1 MMGCDIEESNVEPNR
16 VVVELDLPFALH
28 ISSEPLEI
36 PVAGVTTR
44 VSFHKVQREVPDQR
58 LRIAEGDFSL
68 VEDRYGAVSYSTVR
82 VEMATQGLPPPPAG
96 FPLGAWP
103 LEIAISAIN
112 TFLVHYRRSTG
123 LSWIKQISPASL
135 WSYEV
140 DWFVDDVPIRTYR
153 GTHGK
158 GVTLPIAG
166 IKKELEDSI
175 REAAARGDAAPLP
188 GQLILDARDA
198 LDHSD
203 EKTAII
209 LGQTAVE
216 VALDDTLAANFWQK
230 RVSLPK
236 VKIALDRSRKII
248 SYESA
253 VEKAGIR
260 TKLEGGPRL
269 AIGRTPADDATL
281 WHEWET
287 AYTLRVAAVHRGQRI
302 SYPQASAAIDTYKR
316 LLEEYLSAGV
326 ATTVLSVAELVDRSL
341 FDIRAALNHEPDA
354 RLKGVVQQA
363 IPIIK
368 KYLVFRHIGLHPI
381 HSLRQLDIFAQ
392 DDGDALAIWVDPNG
406 GYNDNSYEIAKVL
419 THWRLRAMDYPF
431 VRVSLDLPPGV
442 SRVGWQIVAETLQK
456 CVLDL
461 PASELL
467 RSAGYDVDAV
477 AERWLDATI
486 AELCRVD
493 FVPPR
498 SNEVEHRTLPLK
510 LMSWYSR
517 LPSHSHRKLLEVV
530 DRVAPAVTRDLRNMV
545 EAIDR
550 SGFSTQ
556 SQCVEAMRACHDI
569 LVMLD
574 SCLVYDPIR
583 RLIYHSSGPRRY

>member
-1 MMGCDIEESNVEPNR
+1 MEPNR

-36 PVAGVTTR
+36 PVAGTTTK
-44 VSFHKVQREVPDQR
+44 VSFHKVKREIPDPR
-58 LRIAEGDFSL
+58 LRIDEGDFGL
-68 VEDRYGAVSYSTVR
+68 QEDRYGAVSYSTVK
-82 VEMATQGLPPPPAG
+82 VEMASQGLPAPPAG
-96 FPLGAWP
+96 FPLGGWP

-112 TFLVHYRRSTG
+112 TFLVHYRRFTG

-135 WSYEV
+135 WSYKV
-140 DWFVDDVPIRTYR
+140 DWFIDDVPIRTHW
-153 GTHGK
+153 GTHGRAI
-158 GVTLPIAG
+158 TLPIAG
-166 IKKELEDSI
+166 IKKELEDSV
-175 REAAARGDAAPLP
+175 REAATRGDAPPLP
-188 GQLILDARDA
+188 TQLILDARDA
-198 LDHSD
+198 LGHSD
-203 EKTAII
+203 EKAAII

-216 VALDDTLAANFWQK
+216 VALDDTLVANFWAK
-230 RVSLPK
+230 RVPLSK
-236 VKIALDRSRKII
+236 VKKALDGSKKII

-253 VEKAGIR
+253 IEKAGIR
-260 TKLEGGPRL
+260 TKLEGGLRL
-269 AIGRTPADDATL
+269 AIGRTPTDDATL

-287 AYTLRVAAVHRGQRI
+287 AYALRVAAVHRGQTV
-302 SYPQASAAIDTYKR
+302 SYPQASAAIDTHKR
-316 LLEEYLSAGV
+316 LLKEYLSAGV

-341 FDIRAALNHEPDA
+341 FGIRQALDHEPDA
-354 RLKGVVQQA
+354 RLKGIVQEA

-368 KYLVFRHIGLHPI
+368 KYLVFRHIGLHLI

-392 DDGDALAIWVDPNG
+392 DDGDALAIWVDPNR
-406 GYNDNSYEIAKVL
+406 GYDCNSYETAQVL

-442 SRVGWQIVAETLQK
+442 SRVGWQIIAETLQK

-461 PASELL
+461 PANELL

-477 AERWLDATI
+477 AERSFDAILD
-486 AELCRVD
+486 ELCGVD

-498 SNEVEHRTLPLK
+498 FNEVEYRTLPLR
-510 LMSWYSR
+510 LMSLYFR
-517 LPSHSHRKLLEVV
+517 LPSHRRAKLLEVV
-530 DRVAPAVTRDLRNMV
+530 DRVAPEVARDLRNMV
-545 EAIDR
+545 EAIDK

-574 SCLVYDPIR
+574 SCLVYDPAR
-583 RLIYHSSGPRRY
+583 RLICHSSGPIRY